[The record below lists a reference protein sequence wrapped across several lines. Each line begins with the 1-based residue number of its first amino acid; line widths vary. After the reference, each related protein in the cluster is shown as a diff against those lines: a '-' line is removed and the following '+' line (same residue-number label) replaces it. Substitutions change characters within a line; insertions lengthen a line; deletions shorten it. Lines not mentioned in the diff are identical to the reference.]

1 MTEKD
6 KPIRILVADDHQLV
20 RQGFMAM
27 LSVKPGIE
35 VIGQAADG
43 VEAVELAQ
51 SLRPDIILLDLLMP
65 NMDGIEATREI
76 KAGDPDARILIITSF
91 AEDENVYQA
100 IKAGALGYLL
110 KDSSPQELMQ
120 AIHDVCEGR
129 LSLHPNIALKLIEDL
144 NQPTETKPT
153 EDPLTER
160 EVEVLK
166 LVAKGRSNQEIAEE
180 LIVSERTVGA
190 HVSNILSK
198 LHLANRTQAALYAL
212 RKGLTDLS
220 PE

>member
-1 MTEKD
+1 MTD
-6 KPIRILVADDHQLV
+6 PIRVLIADDHQLV
-20 RQGFMAM
+20 RQGFKAL
-27 LSVKPGIE
+27 LSVK
-35 VIGQAADG
+35 DG
-43 VEAVELAQ
+43 VEVVGQAENGEQAVKLAR
-51 SLRPDIILLDLLMP
+51 SLKPDIILMDLLMP
-65 NMDGIEATREI
+65 EKNGIEATREI
-76 KAGDPDARILIITSF
+76 KLENSEARILIITSF
-91 AEDENVYQA
+91 AEDENVFQA

-120 AIHDVCEGR
+120 AILDVCSGR
-129 LSLHPNIALKLIEDL
+129 MSLHPNIALKLVDEL
-144 NQPTETKPT
+144 NRPPEGKKTD
-153 EDPLTER
+153 DPLTER

-166 LVAKGRSNQEIAEE
+166 SVAKGLSNQDIASK

-212 RKGLTDLS
+212 REGLSDLN

>member
-1 MTEKD
+1 MTD
-6 KPIRILVADDHQLV
+6 PIRVLIADDHQLV
-20 RQGFMAM
+20 RQGFKAL
-27 LSVKPGIE
+27 LSVK
-35 VIGQAADG
+35 DG
-43 VEAVELAQ
+43 VEVVGQAENGEQAVKLAR
-51 SLRPDIILLDLLMP
+51 SLKPDIILMDLLMP
-65 NMDGIEATREI
+65 EKNGIEATREI
-76 KAGDPDARILIITSF
+76 KLENPEARILIITSF
-91 AEDENVYQA
+91 AEDENVFQA

-120 AIHDVCEGR
+120 AILDVCSGR
-129 LSLHPNIALKLIEDL
+129 MSLHPNIALKLVDEL
-144 NQPTETKPT
+144 NRPPEGKKTD
-153 EDPLTER
+153 DPLTER

-166 LVAKGRSNQEIAEE
+166 SVAKGLSNQDIASK

-212 RKGLTDLS
+212 REGLSDLN

>member
-6 KPIRILVADDHQLV
+6 TPIRILIADDHQLV
-20 RQGFMAM
+20 RQGLMAL

-43 VEAVELAQ
+43 GEAVDLAQ
-51 SLRPDIILLDLLMP
+51 SLEPDIILLDLLMP
-65 NMDGIEATREI
+65 NKDGIEATREI
-76 KAGDPDARILIITSF
+76 KAEDPDARILIITSF

-129 LSLHPNIALKLIEDL
+129 LSLHPNIALKLIDEI
-144 NQPTETKPT
+144 NRPVEGQPT

-180 LIVSERTVGA
+180 LFVSERTVGA

-212 RKGLTDLS
+212 RTGLTDLS
-220 PE
+220 PD

>member
-6 KPIRILVADDHQLV
+6 KLIRILIADDHQLV
-20 RQGFMAM
+20 RQGLIAL

-35 VIGQAADG
+35 VVGQAADG
-43 VEAVELAQ
+43 VQAVELAC
-51 SLRPDIILLDLLMP
+51 SLRPDIVLMDLLMP
-65 NMDGIEATREI
+65 HKDGIEATREI
-76 KAGDPDARILIITSF
+76 KAEDPEARILIITSF

-129 LSLHPNIALKLIEDL
+129 LSLHPNIALKLIEEL
-144 NQPTETKPT
+144 NQPMETKPT

-160 EVEVLK
+160 EVEVIK
-166 LVAKGRSNQEIAEE
+166 LVAKGRTNQEIAEE
-180 LIVSERTVGA
+180 LVVSEHTVGA

-198 LHLANRTQAALYAL
+198 LHLANRTQAALFAL
-212 RKGLTDLS
+212 RTGLSDLY

>member
-1 MTEKD
+1 MTEKE
-6 KPIRILVADDHQLV
+6 KAIRILIADDHQLV
-20 RQGFMAM
+20 RQGLMA
-27 LSVKPGIE
+27 LLTVKPGIE
-35 VIGQAADG
+35 VVGQATDG

-51 SLRPDIILLDLLMP
+51 SLGPDIILLDLLMP
-65 NMDGIEATREI
+65 NKDGIEATREI
-76 KAGDPDARILIITSF
+76 KAEDPDARILIITSF

-110 KDSSPQELMQ
+110 KDSSPQELLQ
-120 AIHDVCEGR
+120 AIHNVCAGR

-144 NQPTETKPT
+144 NQPQDTKPT

-180 LIVSERTVGA
+180 LVVSERTVGA

-198 LHLANRTQAALYAL
+198 LHLANRTQAALFAL
-212 RKGLTDLS
+212 RTGLTDLS
-220 PE
+220 PD